1 MAGPS
6 LSAAYAC
13 LKMNRDKIAM
23 NSFEFDVMV
32 KRIIDLRQ
40 FGLAEPMR
48 ILLRK
53 QAEQLLKD
61 GLITQEEYDFL
72 VRMSKDDNLLPPP
85 KNDRKIDYEP

>member
-1 MAGPS
+1 
-6 LSAAYAC
+6 
-13 LKMNRDKIAM
+13 M

-48 ILLRK
+48 LLLRK

-85 KNDRKIDYEP
+85 KNDRTIDYEP